1 MRVVYTLTGGTKLL
15 LVFPSVKTFGGLAH
29 YYFSKN
35 FIDMIVK
42 ISEDK
47 KDVVNPKDIFEIL
60 SSVLKKED
68 KVDQDKEHFW
78 VFHLDVRNRIKVL
91 ELVSLGSLNASLVHP
106 REVFTRAVG
115 ERSAQ
120 VIIAHNHPSGEP
132 TPSEDDIVLTKRLV
146 KAGEILGIELLDHI
160 VITQSSFTSFKEKS
174 LI

>member
-1 MRVVYTLTGGTKLL
+1 
-15 LVFPSVKTFGGLAH
+15 
-29 YYFSKN
+29 
-35 FIDMIVK
+35 MIIK

-47 KDVVNPKDIFEIL
+47 KEIVKPDDIYRIL
-60 SSVLKKED
+60 TDFLKSED

-78 VFHLDVRNRIKVL
+78 VFHLDCRNKIKLL
-91 ELVSLGSLNASLVHP
+91 ELVSLGTLNSSLVHP

-120 VIIAHNHPSGEP
+120 IIIAHNHPSGEA
-132 TPSEDDIVLTKRLV
+132 TPSEDDISITKRLV

>member
-1 MRVVYTLTGGTKLL
+1 
-15 LVFPSVKTFGGLAH
+15 
-29 YYFSKN
+29 
-35 FIDMIVK
+35 MIIK

-68 KVDQDKEHFW
+68 EVDQDKEHFW

-160 VITQSSFTSFKEKS
+160 VFTQSSFTSFKEKS
-174 LI
+174 LM